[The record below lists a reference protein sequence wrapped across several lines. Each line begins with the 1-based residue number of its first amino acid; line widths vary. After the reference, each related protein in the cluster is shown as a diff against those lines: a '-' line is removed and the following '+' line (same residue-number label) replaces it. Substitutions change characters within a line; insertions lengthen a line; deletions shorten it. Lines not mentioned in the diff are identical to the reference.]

1 MKLSK
6 RQAEIFVPDAMDP
19 EAALARVTH
28 VGIGAHQDDLEILAI
43 HGILESFGR
52 DDAWFAGITCT
63 DGAGSPRAG
72 VYAARTDEE
81 MKRIRRGEQRT
92 AACLGGYGAMAQ
104 LDFTSAEAKGP
115 GRAALAGDL
124 AALVGATRAHTV
136 YTHSPADK
144 HDTHV
149 AVLLAALQALRAL
162 PPARRPRRFYG
173 CEVWRDLDWL
183 PDPRKVALPL
193 AGHENLEAALL
204 GAFDSQ
210 IAGGKRYDL
219 ATLGR
224 RRANATYFQSHSVD
238 AAERLV
244 FAMDL
249 SPLLADAAPEAA
261 AFTETLLEE
270 FRGDVLD
277 RIRRLQKP

>member
-1 MKLSK
+1 
-6 RQAEIFVPDAMDP
+6 
-19 EAALARVTH
+19 
-28 VGIGAHQDDLEILAI
+28 
-43 HGILESFGR
+43 
-52 DDAWFAGITCT
+52 
-63 DGAGSPRAG
+63 
-72 VYAARTDEE
+72 
-81 MKRIRRGEQRT
+81 
-92 AACLGGYGAMAQ
+92 
-104 LDFTSAEAKGP
+104 
-115 GRAALAGDL
+115 
-124 AALVGATRAHTV
+124 
-136 YTHSPADK
+136 
-144 HDTHV
+144 V